1 VSPAVQ
7 QTLTLAR
14 RSIRGTFRFPQ
25 AWFPS
30 LFFPLVLMAIF
41 TASFTRSVA
50 FIPGFPKVDGFLSFA
65 VTGAIVQGVL
75 ISAVGAGGFFAAD
88 IEGGFFD
95 RLVSSPA
102 ARSAI
107 LVSRLVASMVLA
119 IGQATFF
126 LILAVIFGATIK
138 GGLLGAV
145 IVIALAGLLAI
156 PISGLGV
163 LLALRTGS
171 AEAVQGMFPL
181 FFALMFFSSTF
192 FPRETMTGWFQQ
204 VATWNPI
211 SRLVEGMRAQIIFGV
226 DWHAAGVSL
235 AIIVG
240 LAVLTVGGCVIG
252 LRRRLEGNA

>member
-1 VSPAVQ
+1 MSPAVQ
-7 QTLTLAR
+7 QTVTLAQ
-14 RSIRGTFRFPQ
+14 RSIKGTFRFPQ
-25 AWFPS
+25 AWFPA

-41 TASFTRSVA
+41 TASFSRSIA

-107 LVSRLVASMVLA
+107 LLSRLVASMVLA
-119 IGQATFF
+119 FGQAAFF

-138 GGLLGAV
+138 GGVLGALIV
-145 IVIALAGLLAI
+145 IVLAGLLGIA
-156 PISGLGV
+156 ISGLGV

-192 FPRETMTGWFQQ
+192 FPRQTMTGWFQQ

-211 SRLVEGMRAQIIFGV
+211 SRLVEGMRAQVIVGV
-226 DWHAAGVSL
+226 DWHAAGISL
-235 AIIVG
+235 AIIIG
-240 LAVLTVGGCVIG
+240 LSILTVGGCVLS
-252 LRRRLEGNA
+252 LRRRLEGNE